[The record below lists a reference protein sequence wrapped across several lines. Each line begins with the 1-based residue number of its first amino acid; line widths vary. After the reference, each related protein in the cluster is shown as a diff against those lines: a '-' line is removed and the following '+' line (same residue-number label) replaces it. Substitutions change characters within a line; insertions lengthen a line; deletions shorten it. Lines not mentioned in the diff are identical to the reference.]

1 MDKLKIRWL
10 RRWDKKRRDVKG
22 RSSRNKLFTG
32 ARMRALSLC
41 MVVASLLSV
50 SAFAADGDPVTVSG
64 LLSDATPT
72 VTAAMSSVWT
82 LMTSNP
88 ISTFALGCAI
98 LTVGFRFIRKAIRVS
113 HKA

>member
-1 MDKLKIRWL
+1 MDKLLIRW
-10 RRWDKKRRDVKG
+10 RRRQRVQQERKEEMKKKG
-22 RSSRNKLFTG
+22 FSHNRFQF
-32 ARMRALSLC
+32 LSLC
-41 MVVASLLSV
+41 MVMATMLSLSC
-50 SAFAADGDPVTVSG
+50 FATDPEPVTVSG

-72 VTAAMSSVWT
+72 VTTAMSSVWT

-98 LTVGFRFIRKAIRVS
+98 LSVGFRFIRKAIRVS

>member
-1 MDKLKIRWL
+1 MDKLKIWWL
-10 RRWDKKRRDVKG
+10 RKQRRDEEARMSG
-22 RSSRNKLFTG
+22 NELISG
-32 ARMRALSLC
+32 ARMRGMSLC
-41 MVVASLLSV
+41 MLVASLLSI

-64 LLSDATPT
+64 LLNDATPT
-72 VTAAMSSVWT
+72 VTSAMSSVWT

-98 LTVGFRFIRKAIRVS
+98 LAVGFRFIRKAIRVS